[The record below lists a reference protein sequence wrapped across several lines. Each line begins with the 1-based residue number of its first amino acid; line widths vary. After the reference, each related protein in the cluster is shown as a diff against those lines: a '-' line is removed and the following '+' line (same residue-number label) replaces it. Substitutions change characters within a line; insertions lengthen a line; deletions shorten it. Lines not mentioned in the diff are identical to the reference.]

1 MRWNPVSRL
10 TSKQVVVSSGYASET
25 PNARASV
32 EHERPTARSRTYSN
46 SSRGKMSSAG
56 GSQSGHGVAG
66 SGDDFQMAV
75 DRLLRLNT
83 RTFAITGTVPLFAP
97 ITLFFQTPTGS
108 CHLLRFP
115 SESSIPSRS
124 FDAFLAACEPV
135 TSPIPSAHGRSASTA
150 GTTPPTHHTFRSNP
164 ARPINTSFDIAS
176 HPILETVRR
185 TLFPTLLAEGSNNY
199 LVASLNR
206 VDVFCPGASS
216 AQPRGYSS
224 HRTEGDDEP
233 VAHIIVTLP
242 VRFRGGM
249 LSIAKDGVEEKFWG
263 RGTLSAGSSAPTSG
277 GFAALGAQEAKKIS
291 GSLGA
296 VEWVAWMGNRECEQK
311 IDKVEKGVR
320 INLVYDVRI
329 RGFGPLGTAPR
340 ALITPNDNLLAAVSS
355 VLKRSRGMKLAF
367 YLTNDYGISPS
378 HVLADS
384 LIPLLKGSDLALYH
398 GLKFYNLNPSL
409 RYTAG
414 GFIWPPQSTATIVA
428 SPQYLEAIKRLA
440 LKSAGED
447 EDLSVQIEEGG
458 GVPLDREGIVIATG
472 KEQGKIGR
480 ERVAIMEARQ
490 SKLEYLHVNVC
501 LVVYVH

>member
-1 MRWNPVSRL
+1 MFSAFRRPSYIHHPQSSSSHTGSSASGSVISSADGSRLVGIRSPDTSIGYESDAPAHHHPPPTSRHIPSSSVGSQQSGWESDTRKAVRWNPVSRL
-10 TSKQVVVSSGYASET
+10 TSKQVVVASGYASET
-25 PNARASV
+25 PAARASV
-32 EHERPTARSRTYSN
+32 EHERPTGRSRTYSN

-75 DRLLRLNT
+75 DRLLRLNA

-150 GTTPPTHHTFRSNP
+150 GASPPTHHTFRSNP

-224 HRTEGDDEP
+224 HRSSDGDDEP

-242 VRFRGGM
+242 
-249 LSIAKDGVEEKFWG
+249 
-263 RGTLSAGSSAPTSG
+263 
-277 GFAALGAQEAKKIS
+277 
-291 GSLGA
+291 
-296 VEWVAWMGNRECEQK
+296 
-311 IDKVEKGVR
+311 
-320 INLVYDVRI
+320 
-329 RGFGPLGTAPR
+329 
-340 ALITPNDNLLAAVSS
+340 
-355 VLKRSRGMKLAF
+355 
-367 YLTNDYGISPS
+367 
-378 HVLADS
+378 
-384 LIPLLKGSDLALYH
+384 
-398 GLKFYNLNPSL
+398 
-409 RYTAG
+409 
-414 GFIWPPQSTATIVA
+414 
-428 SPQYLEAIKRLA
+428 YLEAIKRLA
-440 LKSAGED
+440 LKSAGDD